1 MILSLGDTYYY
12 DTLARLFFRA
22 ASELEE
28 TLSPDPQIAKKYICK
43 LKIQIDEIQ
52 RVRVVGVKKKVRI
65 VFDVTAREELE
76 VVEGILVEKIMPT
89 ESDEDKDDE
98 EDSD

>member
-43 LKIQIDEIQ
+43 LKIQIDEI
-52 RVRVVGVKKKVRI
+52 
-65 VFDVTAREELE
+65 
-76 VVEGILVEKIMPT
+76 
-89 ESDEDKDDE
+89 
-98 EDSD
+98 